1 MTTSRVLCGKK
12 ETSSSVTSWFP
23 GFQILPNEYVSKG
36 QLAWQV
42 AAIMLVALFMNSTF
56 RRFFAL
62 VRPLFPLLFLLVL
75 LPGCGSKNGE
85 QNAGST
91 GDYVNGTPLPDRQEG
106 TSFMSSN
113 VDRQQFQPI
122 YFAFDSQTIG
132 SSENGKIQQIASF
145 MKGGNSQII
154 IAGFTDERGTAE
166 YNRGLGE
173 RRAESVREA
182 LIADGANAQS
192 IQTVSFGAEMPA
204 DPASN
209 EQAWAKN
216 RRAEIGV
223 VK

>member
-1 MTTSRVLCGKK
+1 MLRRALMNAPFPSRF
-12 ETSSSVTSWFP
+12 S
-23 GFQILPNEYVSKG
+23 
-36 QLAWQV
+36 
-42 AAIMLVALFMNSTF
+42 
-56 RRFFAL
+56 L
-62 VRPLFPLLFLLVL
+62 VRLSGLLFLAALL
-75 LPGCGSKNGE
+75 LPGCTPKKGGE
-85 QNAGST
+85 GAGST
-91 GDYVNGTPLPDRQEG
+91 GDYVTGTPLPERQEG
-106 TSFMSSN
+106 TSFLSGN

-122 YFAFDSQTIG
+122 YFAFDSQTIQ

-145 MKGGNSQII
+145 LQQGNSQII

-182 LIADGANAQS
+182 LIASGANAQN

-209 EQAWAKN
+209 EEAWAKN

>member
-1 MTTSRVLCGKK
+1 
-12 ETSSSVTSWFP
+12 
-23 GFQILPNEYVSKG
+23 
-36 QLAWQV
+36 
-42 AAIMLVALFMNSTF
+42 MNSKSSH
-56 RRFFAL
+56 RFVL
-62 VRPLFPLLFLLVL
+62 VRLALRLVLVLSLVL
-75 LPGCGSKNGE
+75 LPACANKKGG
-85 QNAGST
+85 QAAGNT
-91 GDYVNGTPLPDRQEG
+91 GDYVTGTPLPERQEG
-106 TSFMSSN
+106 TSFFSGN

-122 YFAFDSQTIG
+122 YFDFDSQTIR

-145 MKGGNSQII
+145 LQQGSSQII

-173 RRAESVREA
+173 RRAQSVREA
-182 LIADGANAQS
+182 LIASGANAQN

-209 EQAWAKN
+209 EEAWAKN

>member
-1 MTTSRVLCGKK
+1 
-12 ETSSSVTSWFP
+12 
-23 GFQILPNEYVSKG
+23 
-36 QLAWQV
+36 
-42 AAIMLVALFMNSTF
+42 MLRRALMNALFRS
-56 RRFFAL
+56 RFTL
-62 VRPLFPLLFLLVL
+62 VRLFGLVFLAGCL
-75 LPGCGSKNGE
+75 LPGCTPKNGS
-85 QNAGST
+85 QSGAGST
-91 GDYVNGTPLPDRQEG
+91 GDYVTGTPLPDRTEG
-106 TSFMSSN
+106 TSFLSSN
-113 VDRQQFQPI
+113 VDRQQFKPI
-122 YFAFDSQTIG
+122 YFAFDSQTIE

-145 MKGGNSQII
+145 LQQGNSQII

-182 LIADGANAQS
+182 LIADGANAQN

-209 EQAWAKN
+209 EEAWAKN